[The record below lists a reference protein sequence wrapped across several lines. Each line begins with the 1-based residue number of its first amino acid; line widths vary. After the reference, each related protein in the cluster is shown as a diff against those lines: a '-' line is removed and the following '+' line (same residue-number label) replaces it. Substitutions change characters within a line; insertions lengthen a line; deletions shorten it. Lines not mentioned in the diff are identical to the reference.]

1 MDENQRLFETQVLNT
16 EMDENS
22 NIWKLENICCYC
34 GERGHNNLNYQC
46 QFYIDDR
53 LDNEEYILEMEDY
66 YGPYWYVNIGPPHS
80 SYDVVQYLQEE
91 YDRYMD
97 ISSKAEE
104 EKKKIADSKYITIQ
118 EIAEQYFVTNVEIN
132 WFF

>member
-1 MDENQRLFETQVLNT
+1 
-16 EMDENS
+16 
-22 NIWKLENICCYC
+22 
-34 GERGHNNLNYQC
+34 
-46 QFYIDDR
+46 
-53 LDNEEYILEMEDY
+53 MEAY

-97 ISSKAEE
+97 ISLKAEE
-104 EKKKIADSKYITIQ
+104 EKKKIEDAKYITIQ
-118 EIAEQYFVTNVEIN
+118 EIAEQHFLVNVEFN

>member
-1 MDENQRLFETQVLNT
+1 MDENQRLSETN
-16 EMDENS
+16 ENS

-53 LDNEEYILEMEDY
+53 NDNEEYILDMEAY
-66 YGPYWYVNIGPPHS
+66 YGQYWYINIGPPHS

-97 ISSKAEE
+97 ISLKVEE
-104 EKKKIADSKYITIQ
+104 EKKKTEDAKYITME
-118 EIAEQYFVTNVEIN
+118 EISDQLYVNNLEFNWYF
-132 WFF
+132 